1 MLQPCISQHKV
12 ITSIL
17 DQPDADGCTTCTVVS
32 IQSSINCPPFEHNK
46 TQTYL
51 SQQQQQ
57 QQQNQPEVNTQQ
69 SNSVRVLQ
77 TTHNRMMVNSG
88 KTRAT
93 ANTVIINCGHCFG
106 TAPRIERDTKYTH
119 TKKRKKKKQ
128 KRKRRNTPKKR
139 DTGRERKRSTKC
151 LTFLSFA

>member
-1 MLQPCISQHKV
+1 M
-12 ITSIL
+12 
-17 DQPDADGCTTCTVVS
+17 
-32 IQSSINCPPFEHNK
+32 
-46 TQTYL
+46 

-57 QQQNQPEVNTQQ
+57 QQRNQPEANTQQ

-93 ANTVIINCGHCFG
+93 ANTVKINCGHCFG

-119 TKKRKKKKQ
+119 TKKRKKKNRKE
-128 KRKRRNTPKKR
+128 KGETRRKR
-139 DTGRERKRSTKC
+139 GILEEREKEVQNV
-151 LTFLSFA
+151 